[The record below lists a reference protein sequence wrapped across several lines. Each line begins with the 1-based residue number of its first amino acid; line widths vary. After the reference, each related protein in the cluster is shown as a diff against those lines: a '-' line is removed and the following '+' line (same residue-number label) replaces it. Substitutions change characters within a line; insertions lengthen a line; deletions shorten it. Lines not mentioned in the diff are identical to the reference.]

1 VNRKKKLAEVVVYFD
16 VSKAFDSVP
25 YHQLIDCLH
34 HKSCVP
40 PQIIRVIQSNLN
52 GRWFFVKVEN
62 AHSSNA
68 RLPSGVPQGSVLGP
82 VLFVAY
88 INAITEVP
96 LNPESHVILFAD
108 DMALVHPLILDDSVT
123 AIQEDIDHIN
133 NGLTNLS
140 LNLNEKKCEFQILKP

>member
-1 VNRKKKLAEVVVYFD
+1 VVVYFD

-25 YHQLIDCLH
+25 YHQFIDCLH

-40 PQIIRVIQSNLN
+40 PRIIRVIQSNLN

-68 RLPSGVPQGSVLGP
+68 RLPTGVPQGSVLGP

-96 LNPESHVILFAD
+96 LNPEPHLILFAD
-108 DMALVHPLILDDSVT
+108 EMALVHLLILDDSIT

-133 NGLTNLS
+133 NGLTNLFLS
-140 LNLNEKKCEFQILKP
+140 QILKP